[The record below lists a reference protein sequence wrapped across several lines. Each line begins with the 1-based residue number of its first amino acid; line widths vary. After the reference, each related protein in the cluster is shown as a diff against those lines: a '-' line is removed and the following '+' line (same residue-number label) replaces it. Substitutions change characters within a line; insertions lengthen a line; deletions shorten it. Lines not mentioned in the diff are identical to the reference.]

1 MFLAYLLAFVL
12 SLIVDVIPFI
22 GPPAWTVMVY
32 CQIKYNL
39 DVWVVILVGVIG
51 STIGRYLL
59 ALYMP
64 YLSSKVISRKKDEDL
79 QFVGKQLNKR
89 KLQVQLFVFVYTL
102 IPVPTTPLFTAIGM
116 ARMSPLT
123 VVPAFFIGKFASDA
137 LMVHAGK
144 FAAENIEL
152 LVKGLLSWKTIL
164 GTSVGLLLLF
174 VFLFIDWRMLL
185 EHKKFRLS
193 FRIWK

>member
-1 MFLAYLLAFVL
+1 MLFSYLLVFAL
-12 SLIVDVIPFI
+12 SLLVDLIPFI
-22 GPPAWTVMVY
+22 GPPAWTVMVF
-32 CQIKYNL
+32 CQIKYQLN
-39 DVWVVILVGVIG
+39 VWMVIVVGVAG

-64 YLSSKVISRKKDEDL
+64 YLSSKIISSKKDQDL
-79 QFVGKQLNKR
+79 RFVGQQLNKR
-89 KLQVQLFVFVYTL
+89 KWQVQLFVFIYTL

-116 ARMSPLT
+116 ARINPLT
-123 VVPAFFIGKFASDA
+123 VLPAFFIGKFASDA

-174 VFLFIDWRMLL
+174 IFLFIDWRMLL